1 MRKISS
7 FFSTLKSFNL
17 FLSFLTFIEKTTFE
31 EFEEIYNQIIINH
44 YNDEKEIIDSNINL
58 LTNLY

>member
-44 YNDEKEIIDSNINL
+44 YNDETEIIDSNINL